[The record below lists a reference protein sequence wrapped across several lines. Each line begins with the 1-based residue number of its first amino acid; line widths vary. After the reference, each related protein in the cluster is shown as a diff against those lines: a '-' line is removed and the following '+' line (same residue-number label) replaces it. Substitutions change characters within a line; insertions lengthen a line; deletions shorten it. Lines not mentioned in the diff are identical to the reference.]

1 MSEKVKVIRW
11 GQDNLKLSL
20 LAPFIKEWKDNSLRY
35 VRFVY
40 CICYV
45 FIPSDHIII
54 FFITLDYDKTIND
67 TEGTVSSPR
76 YYGKY
81 PNNVDHYVTIMN
93 REGSRIVLQFLLF
106 DVHSTDFLEVRH
118 VKSIWLFSLYN
129 FIVLFRDILIFII
142 NF

>member
-1 MSEKVKVIRW
+1 MVSLFVCLPFISVGQTTDQFYWCQKKSRSFVEVKIILNFYYLCPFLKSEKITVYVTYVLYIVYATFLFHLIILFF
-11 GQDNLKLSL
+11 LK
-20 LAPFIKEWKDNSLRY
+20 F
-35 VRFVY
+35 
-40 CICYV
+40 
-45 FIPSDHIII
+45 
-54 FFITLDYDKTIND
+54 TLDYDKTIND

-118 VKSIWLFSLYN
+118 LN
-129 FIVLFRDILIFII
+129 
-142 NF
+142 